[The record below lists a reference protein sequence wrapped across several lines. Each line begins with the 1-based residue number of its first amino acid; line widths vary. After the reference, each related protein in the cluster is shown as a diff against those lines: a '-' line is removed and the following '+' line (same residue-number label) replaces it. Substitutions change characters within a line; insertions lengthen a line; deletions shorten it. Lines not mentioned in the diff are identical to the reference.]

1 VVIKDYMRNRV
12 GHASGKV
19 GEKRRFGDA
28 CDAILDGTRWQ
39 KRVHTVREVGR
50 EARSSKTRDR
60 NRPNTSSQGFKT
72 RGKGSLWRGERILC
86 PREKSRQG
94 RHSVG
99 REWAGLE
106 HCAVKELN
114 FFFYPFLPSK
124 KD

>member
-1 VVIKDYMRNRV
+1 MRNRV

-60 NRPNTSSQGFKT
+60 NRPNTRSQGFKT
-72 RGKGSLWRGERILC
+72 RGKGVCGEENASFVRGR
-86 PREKSRQG
+86 S
-94 RHSVG
+94 HG
-99 REWAGLE
+99 REGTAWGGSGLGWST
-106 HCAVKELN
+106 AR
-114 FFFYPFLPSK
+114 
-124 KD
+124 